1 MKMVFRK
8 IFWPILRVF
17 ERNAPAQGYRP
28 LNRKILLFVG
38 ILFLMLT
45 GISFYFVIAAAVMG
59 GLIPVIGFL
68 VAGTVCLVVALLGSD
83 GAVVKIWGSR

>member
-8 IFWPILRVF
+8 LFWPILRIF
-17 ERNAPAQGYRP
+17 ERDAPAQGYRP

-38 ILFLMLT
+38 ILFLILT
-45 GISFYFVIAAAVMG
+45 GISLYFVIAVAVAG
-59 GLIPVIGFL
+59 GLIPAIGFFI
-68 VAGTVCLVVALLGSD
+68 AGTTCLVVGLLGSD

>member
-1 MKMVFRK
+1 
-8 IFWPILRVF
+8 
-17 ERNAPAQGYRP
+17 
-28 LNRKILLFVG
+28 LL
-38 ILFLMLT
+38 LT
-45 GISFYFVIAAAVMG
+45 GVSLYFVIAAAVIG